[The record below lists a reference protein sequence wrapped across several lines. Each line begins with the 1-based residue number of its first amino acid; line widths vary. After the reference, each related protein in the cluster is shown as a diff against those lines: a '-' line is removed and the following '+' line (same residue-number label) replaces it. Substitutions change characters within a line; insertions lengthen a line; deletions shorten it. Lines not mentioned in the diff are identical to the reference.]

1 LTEPR
6 DWSIAALKEH
16 FEALRAADAAAIS
29 AALMAAEKAV
39 NVAEINAER
48 WRNSANEWRAAMDDR
63 ERRFAQ
69 RDAMDSADRNLQ
81 AQIDDLKQTRNL
93 ITGSKM
99 TTDRATT
106 IALSVIAI
114 LVSLGAVIGILVHG

>member
-69 RDAMDSADRNLQ
+69 RDAVDAADRNLQ
-81 AQIDDLKQTRNL
+81 NQISELKVWRDQS
-93 ITGSKM
+93 GGAKM

-106 IALSVIAI
+106 IALSVVAI

>member
-1 LTEPR
+1 VAEDS
-6 DWSIAALKEH
+6 DWTISALKEH

-69 RDAMDSADRNLQ
+69 RDAMESADKNLQ
-81 AQIDDLKQTRNL
+81 SQIDDLKPSRQ
-93 ITGSKM
+93 SQQWVV
-99 TTDRATT
+99 TT
-106 IALSVIAI
+106 IVATFSALAAI
-114 LVSLGAVIGILVHG
+114 GAIIAVIVHG